1 MAASPPTVVSVVV
14 ARPQFIKLGPV
25 SRALRQRGLQE
36 VVVHTGQHHDA
47 AMSRQFFDEF
57 SLPEP
62 DVNLGLHLTGPLA
75 QMGAMLPALG
85 ELFTARAPRLV
96 IVFGDTTST
105 VAAALAAR
113 YAGVPVA
120 HVEAG
125 MRADDPWMP
134 EEIARIVTDRLSCL
148 WFTASETAEDNLRA
162 DGLGPGDRVGDVMYD
177 VVREATPRLDAT
189 AATTLARFGV
199 QSGAFVLATVHRARN
214 TDEPD
219 RLARIVEMLTRLP
232 VPVVLPLH
240 PRARQALDRHGLA
253 PRLRASGNVVVT
265 EPLRYLETLALA
277 RGARRVFTDS
287 GGLQKEAY
295 YLGTPCTTLREETEW
310 VETVAMGWNV
320 LVGSD
325 VDRAL
330 ATLDLAPP
338 TAADQHPYGDG
349 AAGVAI
355 ADRIVRWLGATS

>member
-1 MAASPPTVVSVVV
+1 MAVLQSTVVSIVG

-25 SRALRQRGLQE
+25 SRALRRHGVRE
-36 VVVHTGQHHDA
+36 VVVHTGQHHDV

-62 DVNLGLHLTGPLA
+62 DVNLGIHVPGPLA

-85 ELFTARAPRLV
+85 GIFAERSPRLV

-125 MRADDPWMP
+125 MRANDPLMP
-134 EEIARIVTDRLSCL
+134 EEIARIVTDRLTSL
-148 WFTASETAEDNLRA
+148 WFTASATAEANLRA
-162 DGLGPGDRVGDVMYD
+162 EGLGPGDLVGDVMYD
-177 VVREATPRLDAT
+177 VVREAAPRLDGDT
-189 AATTLARFGV
+189 STLARLGV
-199 QSGAFVLATVHRARN
+199 QPGEFVLATVHRARN
-214 TDEPD
+214 TDEKG
-219 RLARIVEMLTRLP
+219 RLTRIVELLTRLP
-232 VPVVLPLH
+232 VPVVFPLH
-240 PRARQALDRHGLA
+240 PRVRQALHRHGLA
-253 PRLRASGNVVVT
+253 ERLQASGRVIAT

-287 GGLQKEAY
+287 GGLQKEAF

-310 VETVAMGWNV
+310 VETVDMGWNV
-320 LVGSD
+320 LAGTD

-338 TAADQHPYGDG
+338 SPPDRHPYGDG
-349 AAGVAI
+349 TAGEAI
-355 ADRIVRWLGATS
+355 AGSIRRWLESTD